1 MLLLKAGLK
10 RSSFDPRT
18 RSDIP
23 LLNNKLYFDEVELV
37 ELVELDELDELDE
50 LVEHKYRL
58 YHHVV
63 TGVYIHKTYTDVTCI
78 GWLFH

>member
-23 LLNNKLYFDEVELV
+23 LLNNKLYFDEVELD
-37 ELVELDELDELDE
+37 ELVELVELDE

-58 YHHVV
+58 YHYVV

>member
-23 LLNNKLYFDEVELV
+23 LLNNKLYFDEVELD
-37 ELVELDELDELDE
+37 ELVELDEY
-50 LVEHKYRL
+50 KYRL

>member
-23 LLNNKLYFDEVELV
+23 LLNNKLYFDEVELDELV
-37 ELVELDELDELDE
+37 ELVEY
-50 LVEHKYRL
+50 KYRL